1 MLRSRFGSGGPR
13 SVDVETMYNVD
24 RYRPSYD
31 RKGGLPV
38 FLTELD

>member
-1 MLRSRFGSGGPR
+1 
-13 SVDVETMYNVD
+13 MYNVD